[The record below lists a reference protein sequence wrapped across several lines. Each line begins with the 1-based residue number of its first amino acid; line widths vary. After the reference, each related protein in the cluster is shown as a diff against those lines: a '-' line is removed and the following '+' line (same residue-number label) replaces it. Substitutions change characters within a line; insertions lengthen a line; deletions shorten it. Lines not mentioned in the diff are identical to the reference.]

1 MNRIDPFSFINDP
14 DTPRDH
20 HPSVNDL
27 DGASTA
33 HVPMSPAPQTTPPT
47 WNTERYG
54 SDNGDW

>member
-1 MNRIDPFSFINDP
+1 MHRIDPFSFTNDR
-14 DTPRDH
+14 DTPAEH

-33 HVPMSPAPQTTPPT
+33 HVPMSHAPRTTPPD
-47 WNTERYG
+47 WNTDRHG